1 MDATEYTIDNEIK
14 RVLDELALITDITS
28 DKYAK
33 VLQHYRDLVEIRN
46 KQKFRINPDIVVTA
60 ITNILGI
67 FMILQHEKFDV
78 ISSKAIGF
86 IRRS

>member
-33 VLQHYRDLVEIRN
+33 VLQHY
-46 KQKFRINPDIVVTA
+46 P
-60 ITNILGI
+60 
-67 FMILQHEKFDV
+67 
-78 ISSKAIGF
+78 
-86 IRRS
+86 